1 MPTEIQTK
9 YESSITAQ
17 ASAAITADADSGG
30 SLTTID
36 NSSSGNGSG
45 CYAYKCFAVVTTA
58 PSGGDAI
65 ARIKYAGIDTG
76 TPTKFDN
83 GSIGV
88 TIPDGETGTFE
99 IGDIYSPAKYSQVKL
114 AAEDYGFTASL
125 TVVPMLPESQ

>member
-1 MPTEIQTK
+1 MANEIQTK

-17 ASAAITADADSGG
+17 ASDIIAAGDPSDAT
-30 SLTTID
+30 LTTID

-45 CYAYKCFAVVTTA
+45 CSAYKCFAVVTTA
-58 PSGGDAI
+58 PSGGDAV
-65 ARIKYAGIDTG
+65 ARVQYAGIDTG
-76 TPTKFDN
+76 TPSKFDS

-99 IGDIYSPAKYSQVKL
+99 IGDIYNPAQYSRVRL

-125 TVVPMLPESQ
+125 IVVPMLPEAQ